1 MLGEAGAEAVVPLEN
16 TGFVDAIAS
25 AVGSAVMAVM
35 QFSSTTDSGD
45 KEVILSIDGT
55 KLGRVILPK
64 LNQESQ
70 RLGYK
75 SILQT
80 T

>member
-1 MLGEAGAEAVVPLEN
+1 VISAIQFN
-16 TGFVDAIAS
+16 TS
-25 AVGSAVMAVM
+25 N
-35 QFSSTTDSGD
+35 SSDNR
-45 KEVILSIDGT
+45 EVIIELDGV
-55 KLGRVILPK
+55 KLGRAILPK
-64 LNQESQ
+64 LNQESE